1 MTQPSEQAFK
11 IVRSLRR
18 VCDVWCRPG
27 RDRRKGDAKIGE
39 CMLVP
44 QKITII
50 RIIVS
55 TILNILTRKA
65 QMNG

>member
-1 MTQPSEQAFK
+1 
-11 IVRSLRR
+11 
-18 VCDVWCRPG
+18 
-27 RDRRKGDAKIGE
+27 
-39 CMLVP
+39 MLVP